1 MTPQALLSD
10 LSHDGITPALTPDG
24 TGIAVPAG
32 RLNEAQRAA
41 VVAHKAELIEY
52 LLQASRLTS
61 QALNLAMHA
70 CDQWGDSPAA
80 REQMR
85 CDVMATPPH
94 LMADLLEHLQQ
105 TYSPA
110 EALLLKPV
118 PPADERG
125 SSLEGC
131 RTGNSDHA
139 PSLHASALRGL
150 K

>member
-1 MTPQALLSD
+1 MTAAIILAD
-10 LSHDGITPALTPDG
+10 LSLDGITPTLTPDCA
-24 TGIAVPAG
+24 GIAVPAG

-52 LLQASRLTS
+52 LLQASRLAS
-61 QALNLAMHA
+61 QALNLAMCA

-94 LMADLLEHLQQ
+94 LMADLLAHLVQS
-105 TYSPA
+105 YGSAGA
-110 EALLLKPV
+110 EMSKAV
-118 PPADERG
+118 PPTGESG
-125 SSLEGC
+125 SFLGGAC
-131 RTGNSDHA
+131 TGNSDHA

>member
-1 MTPQALLSD
+1 MTAAIILTD
-10 LSHDGITPALTPDG
+10 LSLDGITPTLTPDCA
-24 TGIAVPAG
+24 GIAVPAG

-52 LLQASRLTS
+52 LLQASRLAS
-61 QALNLAMHA
+61 HALSLAMRA

-94 LMADLLEHLQQ
+94 LMADLLAHLEQSYDE
-105 TYSPA
+105 TGSA
-110 EALLLKPV
+110 ISEAV
-118 PPADERG
+118 PPTDESG
-125 SSLEGC
+125 SFLGGPC
-131 RTGNSDHA
+131 TGNSGHA
-139 PSLHASALRGL
+139 LSLHASPLWGL